1 MNPQDKA
8 DLKKCRNVLIQSND
22 PRFNYAV
29 LKKDDIDNYSSETP
43 QIIPLHKYDY
53 SFQVTEGDDA
63 ELPKLTPASM
73 VMSKDN
79 LEDLESWYA
88 AKYPRLP
95 SEYHGIM
102 ARYSSGQL
110 LTKKETK
117 NALKKMKKK
126 PNKEIPVGMSI
137 AQGKF
142 EVTFD

>member
-1 MNPQDKA
+1 MNHKDKA
-8 DLKKCRNVLIQSND
+8 ELKRCRNVIIQSND

-29 LKKDDIDNYSSETP
+29 LKKEDIDEFNELP

-53 SFQVTEGDDA
+53 SFRTSDGNDG
-63 ELPKLTPASM
+63 ELPKLTPASLT
-73 VMSKDN
+73 MSKDS
-79 LEDLESWYA
+79 LDDLEAWYA

-95 SEYHGIM
+95 SEYHGVM

-117 NALKKMKKK
+117 NAIKKMKKK
-126 PNKEIPVGMSI
+126 PDKEVPVGLRV

-142 EVTFD
+142 TVDFP